1 MDESKEFTAEDI
13 FNEIDQIYTIFRYSR
28 SSCPYLD
35 PKYEG
40 QAVTVPFNLPGGI
53 QTIITYKE
61 PLTKEFISFNN
72 KVGHFTNQNFIIRLY
87 ALLEYYQIIGNNIK
101 IDFNLPGADELDI
114 LRRLRKYFA
123 HRSGPYNKDD
133 EKQVELFNAIESHFH
148 LGKTDSDDFPISIDT
163 VLTPIVNKIKEYVKS
178 KFSK

>member
-1 MDESKEFTAEDI
+1 MSDSKEITVEKM

-28 SSCPYLD
+28 SSCPYID

-40 QAVTVPFNLPGGI
+40 QAISVPFNLPGGI
-53 QTIITYKE
+53 QTIITYKD

-101 IDFNLPGADELDI
+101 IDFNLTGAYELDI
-114 LRRLRKYFA
+114 LRRLRKYFS
-123 HRSGPYNKDD
+123 HRSGPYNKADQQ
-133 EKQVELFNAIESHFH
+133 QVELYNTLIKQFN
-148 LGKTDSDDFPISIDT
+148 LGKIDSEDYPISIDT
-163 VLTPIVNKIKEYVKS
+163 VITPMVKKIKEYVSEKL
-178 KFSK
+178 K